1 MNNIPLLAVL
11 KLINKMIKINTV
23 TVSGKDG
30 YKWTFKMDEINKL
43 KQMNKNISLTLAI
56 LNTIMFG
63 LYFTQLTQVETYQW
77 IITPLFI
84 VFFTNQY
91 MYERNKTK

>member
-30 YKWTFKMDEINKL
+30 YKWTFKMDEINKM
-43 KQMNKNISLTLAI
+43 KQ
-56 LNTIMFG
+56 
-63 LYFTQLTQVETYQW
+63 
-77 IITPLFI
+77 
-84 VFFTNQY
+84 
-91 MYERNKTK
+91 YE

>member
-30 YKWTFKMDEINKL
+30 YKWSFKMDEI
-43 KQMNKNISLTLAI
+43 I
-56 LNTIMFG
+56 
-63 LYFTQLTQVETYQW
+63 
-77 IITPLFI
+77 
-84 VFFTNQY
+84 
-91 MYERNKTK
+91 KTK